1 MNAGNYVNIER
12 LKDIIIDSKGVLR
25 GGETEKERVKEKRL
39 EMNLLNYLEMFRKRE
54 LEYICVPFTTKVAG
68 FKGLSILFGNKSELN
83 NVCEK
88 IHELV
93 NEVVSLAK
101 SIEVHGESVKSCI
114 ELASALNL
122 PIGVTFALKYMTIN
136 RDLIY
141 ELVVKLIQRH
151 SIRGCLLEIEDLI
164 ASGGDDYV
172 ELYSRCRSIKVGGN
186 LVRRRFYALSRYLEN
201 LFVILGIGVHDE
213 RPRLYRVGK
222 GRRESYSLAESP
234 LTKSMKFLLESR
246 IKSAI
251 KLYIDAYKELSTYII
266 RGLMEGYSPHEV
278 VARCSSTLEYYKK
291 INVDNSLHL
300 VENVTV
306 AYLYLL
312 KGLRILG
319 P

>member
-1 MNAGNYVNIER
+1 MSVGNYVNIER
-12 LKDIIIDSKGVLR
+12 LKDIIIDSKGILR
-25 GGETEKERVKEKRL
+25 GGKAEKERMKEKQL
-39 EMNLLNYLEMFRKRE
+39 ETNLRSYLEKFRKGE
-54 LEYICVPFTTKVAG
+54 LEYVCVPFTTKVAG
-68 FKGLSILFGNKSELN
+68 FKGLSILFGNESELS

-93 NEVVSLAK
+93 NEVVFLAK

-164 ASGGDDYV
+164 ASEGEDYM

-213 RPRLYRVGK
+213 RPRLYKVGK
-222 GRRESYSLAESP
+222 GRRESYSLVESP

-246 IKSAI
+246 IKDAI
-251 KLYIDAYKELSTYII
+251 KLYIDAYKELSTCII

-278 VARCSSTLEYYKK
+278 VARCSSTLGYYRK
-291 INVDNSLHL
+291 INVDNTLHL
-300 VENVTV
+300 VENVTA

-312 KGLRILG
+312 KGLRMLG